1 MRVPSESGITG
12 LTRIRPSHST
22 VTAQPMTMPAT
33 ATMPDKHR
41 ILKDV
46 FGFDSFRRGQEAV
59 VDDLLAGRHTLAVM
73 PTGAGKSLCFQVP
86 ALARPGLTLVVS
98 PLVALMENQ
107 VAALQLAGV
116 AAVTI
121 NSSRSRE
128 ENVDAWLKVR
138 DGRISLLYMS
148 PERLM
153 TARMLRALSDLSV
166 SLIVVDESHC
176 ISQWGHSFRPEYRDL
191 EQLRSRFPDVPIGAF
206 TATADA
212 ETRTDI
218 VERLFGGTASVHV
231 AGFDR
236 PNIRLGITVK
246 ASVEKQVEAFVAER
260 QGQSGIVYCLSRK
273 GTEDM
278 AAALCEAGHNAV
290 AYHAGLDADTR
301 SRWLDRFMTEPG
313 IIVVATIA
321 FGMGIDKPDV
331 RFVVHADL
339 PATIEAYYQEIG
351 RAGRDGEPAEAQL
364 FFGLNDIRMRR
375 QFIEQSDADDAVK
388 RVERQRL
395 DALVGLCEAVEC
407 RRVMLLAYF
416 AEDSKPCGN
425 CDICLNPPTLIDGT
439 ELGKKVLS
447 TIKATGERFGAVHV
461 ADCLLGKSTPKT
473 TSFGHDQL
481 PTFGI
486 GADRKV
492 GEWRAIIRQL
502 VAAGFL
508 EIDADR
514 FGGLTITRRGH
525 GLLAG
530 QETLRLRMDILKA
543 TAKGQ
548 SARKS
553 RKPAETALDEAGH
566 DLLQDLKEVRL
577 RLARERGVP
586 PYVIFHDATLIELA
600 ARRPRDVAAFAEIHG
615 VGASKVEKFAGD
627 FLPAIAAHQG

>member
-1 MRVPSESGITG
+1 MNI
-12 LTRIRPSHST
+12 
-22 VTAQPMTMPAT
+22 PAP
-33 ATMPDKHR
+33 ADPPAKHR

-46 FGFDSFRRGQEAV
+46 FGFERFRPGQEAV
-59 VDDLLAGRHTLAVM
+59 VDDLIAGRHTLAIM

-86 ALARPGLTLVVS
+86 ALVRPGLTVVVS

-138 DGRISLLYMS
+138 DGRASLLYMS

-153 TARMLRALSDLSV
+153 TERMLRALAGLPV
-166 SLIVVDESHC
+166 GLFVVDESHC

-191 EQLRSRFPDVPIGAF
+191 EQLRERFPDIPIGAF

-212 ETRTDI
+212 ETRADI
-218 VERLFGGTASVHV
+218 VERLFGGQASVHV

-236 PNIRLGITVK
+236 PNIRIGMAVK
-246 ASVEKQVEAFVAER
+246 SSVEKQVTAFVTER
-260 QGQSGIVYCLSRK
+260 QGQSGIVYCLSRQ

-278 AAALCEAGHNAV
+278 AAALRDAGHNAL
-290 AYHAGLDADTR
+290 AYHAGLDAETR
-301 SRWLDRFMTEPG
+301 ARWLDRFMTEPG
-313 IIVVATIA
+313 IVVVATIA

-351 RAGRDGEPAEAQL
+351 RAGRDGEAAEAQL
-364 FFGLNDIRMRR
+364 FYGLNDIRMRR
-375 QFIEQSDADDAVK
+375 QFIEQSDADDMVK

-395 DALVGLCEAVEC
+395 DALVGLCETVEC
-407 RRVMLLAYF
+407 RRVLLLAYF
-416 AEDSKPCGN
+416 AEEAQPCGN
-425 CDICLNPPTLIDGT
+425 CDICLDPPTLIDGT
-439 ELGKKVLS
+439 ELGQKVLS
-447 TIKATGERFGAVHV
+447 TVVRTGERFGAVHI
-461 ADCLLGKSTPKT
+461 ADSLMGKATPKI

-486 GADRKV
+486 GKDRKV

-514 FGGLTITRRGH
+514 FGGLTVTRLGH
-525 GLLAG
+525 GLLKG
-530 QETLRLRMDILKA
+530 QETLRLRTDML
-543 TAKGQ
+543 TAGSSKQ
-548 SARKS
+548 KSARKT
-553 RKPAETALDEAGH
+553 RKQPSETALDEAGQ
-566 DLLQDLKEVRL
+566 DLLQGLKQVRL
-577 RLARERGVP
+577 ELARERGVP

-600 ARRPRDVAAFAEIHG
+600 ARRPRDVEAFAGIHG
-615 VGASKVEKFAGD
+615 VGASKVEKFAAR
-627 FLPAIAAHQG
+627 FLQAIANHPG